1 MSQKLKAVL
10 SILVI
15 IVTVFGLFATF
26 HGIVKDDEGNYINGK
41 DALKYGL
48 DINGGVYV
56 VMEAQTDE
64 MNLSPAELRE
74 LMEQTRAVID
84 NRVNEL
90 GVAESSVTI
99 EGTNRLRV
107 EMPGVSDAD
116 EAIEAIGTTA
126 KLYFMLSD
134 GTVVLDGSYVN
145 DAQVDTD
152 GSYYK
157 ILLEFDSEG
166 ASLFEEATRKAY
178 NNEPEVTVEGMNS
191 DEIAIVL
198 DGTVLTHPQVRT
210 VISGGKCEITGR
222 FTQERA
228 TTLAALIR
236 GGALP
241 VELKEIQSS
250 VQSATIGAN
259 ALDKSIV
266 AGGIGLIIIFA
277 LMILMYGLLG
287 VIADIAL
294 MLYVAMF
301 IWAMVGFNVVLTLPG
316 IAALILSIGMAVDA
330 NVIIFSR
337 IKEEICEG
345 KSIRVAVDSGFKEA
359 LVTVLDAQITT
370 LIAAIVLYEVGT
382 TTVKGFALTLMIGIV
397 FSIFTA
403 VIISQLFL
411 SFVAG
416 TERFCKN
423 KYFGVNEDGTPKQ
436 FINKKFNFIRNRK
449 IFYIA
454 SCAIIIVGLV
464 CSMIFGMNYGIDFTG
479 GTTIQVEMGEQ
490 VKISDVED
498 AIKSFDLDPSIIY
511 TGEGNTQI
519 QIKTIKALENAE
531 RTEVFGALQEKFG
544 LEDNA
549 LVASEQFGP
558 SVGDELKAN
567 AIKAVLIAA
576 VGMLIY
582 IILRFKSWKY
592 GLSAV
597 VGVAHDVLMVLA
609 FYAIFRYTVNNPF
622 IAAIL
627 TLVGYSINDT
637 IVIFDRI
644 RYNKKIYAKNNNET
658 NIDLSLNQT
667 LNRTIMT
674 SVTTLVV
681 MVPLLFMVGGSIAQ
695 FIVPLMVG
703 VIVGCYSSIFV
714 CAPLYYDLN
723 KKDEMS
729 KYMLK
734 QQERERAD
742 RRKEKAK
749 EIEKVKETVIPSKG
763 GEQAKPK
770 NKSKAKSKKKSK

>member
-1 MSQKLKAVL
+1 
-10 SILVI
+10 
-15 IVTVFGLFATF
+15 
-26 HGIVKDDEGNYINGK
+26 
-41 DALKYGL
+41 
-48 DINGGVYV
+48 
-56 VMEAQTDE
+56 MEAQTDE
-64 MNLSPAELRE
+64 MNLSGEELKE

-107 EMPGVSDAD
+107 EMPGVTNAD

-126 KLYFMLSD
+126 QLYFMLSD
-134 GTVVLDGSYVN
+134 GSIVLDGSYVQ

-157 ILLEFDSEG
+157 ILLEFTPEG
-166 ASLFEEATRKAY
+166 ASLFEEGTRKAF
-178 NNEPEVTVEGMNS
+178 NNEPEVTVEGMKS

-198 DGTVLTHPQVRT
+198 DGAVITHPQVKT
-210 VISGGKCEITGR
+210 VISGGKAEISGR
-222 FTQERA
+222 FSKEQA
-228 TTLAALIR
+228 TTTAALIR

-259 ALDKSIV
+259 ALDKSII
-266 AGGIGLIIIFA
+266 AGGIGIIIVFA
-277 LMILMYGLLG
+277 LMLLMYGLLG
-287 VIADIAL
+287 LVADIAL
-294 MLYVAMF
+294 VLYVIMF
-301 IWAMVGFNVVLTLPG
+301 VWAMVAFDVVLTLPG

-345 KSIRVAVDSGFKEA
+345 KSIRVAVDSGFKDA
-359 LVTVLDAQITT
+359 IVTVLDAQITT

-411 SFVAG
+411 SFLAG

-436 FINKKFNFIRNRK
+436 FIHKKFNFIKNRK

-454 SCAIIIVGLV
+454 SCAIIIIGLV
-464 CSMIFGMNYGIDFTG
+464 CSIAFGMNYGIDFTG

-511 TGEGNTQI
+511 TGEGNTQV
-519 QIKTIKALENAE
+519 QIKTIKALENSE
-531 RTEVFGALQEKFG
+531 RNEVFSALQEKFG
-544 LEDNA
+544 LEEGA
-549 LVASEQFGP
+549 LIASEQFGP

-567 AIKAVLIAA
+567 AFKAVVIAA
-576 VGMLIY
+576 IGMLIY
-582 IILRFKSWKY
+582 IIFRFKSWKY
-592 GLSAV
+592 GFSAI

-644 RYNKKIYAKNNNET
+644 RYNKKLYAKNNNET

-674 SVTTLVV
+674 SLTTLVV
-681 MVPLLFMVGGSIAQ
+681 MVPLIVLVGGSISQ
-695 FIVPLMVG
+695 FIIPLMVG

-714 CAPLYYDLN
+714 CAPLYYDMN

-734 QQERERAD
+734 QQEKERTE

-749 EIEKVKETVIPSKG
+749 EDTQTKT
-763 GEQAKPK
+763 
-770 NKSKAKSKKKSK
+770 KSKSKQKSKKNK

>member
-1 MSQKLKAVL
+1 
-10 SILVI
+10 
-15 IVTVFGLFATF
+15 
-26 HGIVKDDEGNYINGK
+26 
-41 DALKYGL
+41 
-48 DINGGVYV
+48 
-56 VMEAQTDE
+56 
-64 MNLSPAELRE
+64 
-74 LMEQTRAVID
+74 
-84 NRVNEL
+84 NEL

-107 EMPGVSDAD
+107 EMPGVTNAD

-126 KLYFMLSD
+126 QLYFMLSD
-134 GTVVLDGSYVN
+134 GSIVLDGSYVQ

-157 ILLEFDSEG
+157 ILLEFTPEG
-166 ASLFEEATRKAY
+166 ASLFEEGTRKAF

-191 DEIAIVL
+191 NEIAIVL
-198 DGTVLTHPQVRT
+198 DGSVITNPEVKS
-210 VISGGKCEITGR
+210 VISGGKAEISGR
-222 FTQERA
+222 FTKEHA

-259 ALDKSIV
+259 ALDKSII
-266 AGGIGLIIIFA
+266 AGGIGIIIVFA
-277 LMILMYGLLG
+277 LMLLMYGLLG
-287 VIADIAL
+287 LVADIAL
-294 MLYVAMF
+294 VLYVIMF
-301 IWAMVGFNVVLTLPG
+301 VWAMVAFDVVLTLPG

-345 KSIRVAVDSGFKEA
+345 KSIRVAVDSGFKDA
-359 LVTVLDAQITT
+359 IVTVLDAQITT

-411 SFVAG
+411 SFLAG

-436 FINKKFNFIRNRK
+436 FIHKKFNFIKNRK

-454 SCAIIIVGLV
+454 SCAIIIIGLV
-464 CSMIFGMNYGIDFTG
+464 CSIAFGMNYGIDFTG

-511 TGEGNTQI
+511 TGEGNTQV
-519 QIKTIKALENAE
+519 QIKTIKALENSE
-531 RTEVFGALQEKFG
+531 RNEVFSALQEKFG
-544 LEDNA
+544 LEEGA
-549 LVASEQFGP
+549 LIASEQFGP

-567 AIKAVLIAA
+567 AFKAVVIAA
-576 VGMLIY
+576 IGMLIY
-582 IILRFKSWKY
+582 IIFRFKSWKY
-592 GLSAV
+592 GFSAI

-644 RYNKKIYAKNNNET
+644 RYNKKLYAKNNNET

-674 SVTTLVV
+674 SLTTLVV
-681 MVPLLFMVGGSIAQ
+681 MVPLIVLVGGSISQ
-695 FIVPLMVG
+695 FIIPLMVG

-714 CAPLYYDLN
+714 CAPLYYDMN

-734 QQERERAD
+734 QQEKERTE

-749 EIEKVKETVIPSKG
+749 EDTQTKT
-763 GEQAKPK
+763 
-770 NKSKAKSKKKSK
+770 KSKSKQKSKKNK